1 MGIYVKENWSQIII
15 FIAKPKQS
23 KLFRVCMK
31 AVHHSLSYKTFERR
45 GCICLRARGW
55 KGAPTIS
62 GAVQVSRRFG
72 DNLTKLTTQLCY
84 GFQVE
89 SFWPRNQEMGVDL
102 KPAKEKI
109 LGQGDWKMLVSQCTY
124 PTRDSTNLS
133 YYSLASQCA
142 LEGIVP
148 YPAWSACALE
158 DK

>member
-31 AVHHSLSYKTFERR
+31 AVHHSLSYITFERR

-84 GFQVE
+84 IWVSGGE
-89 SFWPRNQEMGVDL
+89 LLTQEPGN
-102 KPAKEKI
+102 
-109 LGQGDWKMLVSQCTY
+109 GS
-124 PTRDSTNLS
+124 
-133 YYSLASQCA
+133 
-142 LEGIVP
+142 
-148 YPAWSACALE
+148 
-158 DK
+158 